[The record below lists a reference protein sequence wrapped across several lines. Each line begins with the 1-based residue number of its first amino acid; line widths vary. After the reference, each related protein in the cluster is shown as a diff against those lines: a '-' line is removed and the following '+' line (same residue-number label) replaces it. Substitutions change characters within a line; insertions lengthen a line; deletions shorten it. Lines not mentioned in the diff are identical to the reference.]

1 MTAENGGSG
10 KMSPGARHL
19 DQAADSILL
28 GRSWERCWLG
38 GRGEGGPGAVEGGLP
53 VSAAQGTFQRTPCLT
68 HRSWFSSGSERGF
81 YSLKNTFVALGHS

>member
-19 DQAADSILL
+19 DQAADSIPP

-38 GRGEGGPGAVEGGLP
+38 GRGEGGPVPWREAFPSVLLRGP
-53 VSAAQGTFQRTPCLT
+53 FSARPA
-68 HRSWFSSGSERGF
+68 
-81 YSLKNTFVALGHS
+81 